1 MLGPLPQPA
10 GARSQPNF
18 QVSSYPVRRFCLL
31 RIGSVRYLEYQERM
45 SAPVVSDGTEAQVEA
60 AENGLTHPEHVMT
73 PTRNPSAGER
83 ARKLLVRANEV
94 MASAP
99 LPLPRS
105 PFTRTRAARPN
116 EGMACPA
123 TGAEMA
129 PSASEDAAQDVSDS
143 CTICMSSPRAVRFLP
158 CRHAVMCE
166 VCAMTEMKR
175 TGMCSHCRQPV
186 EGLVFVPVTPL
197 RPKRLKTH
205 QDEPE
210 PEGLYQ
216 SKQEF
221 LQQAGAAGR
230 RSQTGAA
237 GRPTHAA
244 AATAAA
250 QSGRRDQPR
259 EASSECCDATGKFIC
274 CGLCTCLLFI
284 AGSIV
289 MIIMSESIKQG
300 WFVTEVLCNATNEW
314 QCEFYQMATECRD
327 TTDIGDDCTEVEH
340 YIPTFSVGGGTWQ
353 WEQASGPYDFGE
365 LGNISEQF
373 SCSRY
378 KIIEPAGIK
387 QCQQMAANLTGSV
400 KACHFDEDSGTCYA
414 GAAPHDEAT
423 ARALLITGIVFL
435 LICTLPCAYIYI
447 DS

>member
-1 MLGPLPQPA
+1 
-10 GARSQPNF
+10 
-18 QVSSYPVRRFCLL
+18 
-31 RIGSVRYLEYQERM
+31 M

-60 AENGLTHPEHVMT
+60 AENGLTQPEHVILT
-73 PTRNPSAGER
+73 PTRNSSVGQR
-83 ARKLLVRANEV
+83 AWELLVRANEL
-94 MASAP
+94 ASAP
-99 LPLPRS
+99 LPLPHS
-105 PFTRTRAARPN
+105 PFTRTRAARLAFRAR
-116 EGMACPA
+116 GRAGQASGAASRMACP
-123 TGAEMA
+123 EMV
-129 PSASEDAAQDVSDS
+129 PSASEDAAQDVSES

-175 TGMCSHCRQPV
+175 TGNCSHCRRPV
-186 EGLVFVPVTPL
+186 EGLVFVPMTPL

-300 WFVTEVLCNATNEW
+300 KLCKATNGW
-314 QCEFYQMATECRD
+314 QCEFYQMATECKGA
-327 TTDIGDDCTEVEH
+327 TDVGDGLVGTNCTAVEH
-340 YIPTFSVGGGTWQ
+340 YIPTFSVGGG
-353 WEQASGPYDFGE
+353 S
-365 LGNISEQF
+365 ISERF

-378 KIIEPAGIK
+378 QIIEPAGVE
-387 QCQQMAANLTGSV
+387 QCKQMAANLFLTGSL
-400 KACHFDEDSGTCYA
+400 KSM
-414 GAAPHDEAT
+414 
-423 ARALLITGIVFL
+423 LLR
-435 LICTLPCAYIYI
+435 
-447 DS
+447 

>member
-1 MLGPLPQPA
+1 
-10 GARSQPNF
+10 
-18 QVSSYPVRRFCLL
+18 
-31 RIGSVRYLEYQERM
+31 
-45 SAPVVSDGTEAQVEA
+45 
-60 AENGLTHPEHVMT
+60 
-73 PTRNPSAGER
+73 
-83 ARKLLVRANEV
+83 
-94 MASAP
+94 
-99 LPLPRS
+99 
-105 PFTRTRAARPN
+105 
-116 EGMACPA
+116 
-123 TGAEMA
+123 
-129 PSASEDAAQDVSDS
+129 
-143 CTICMSSPRAVRFLP
+143 
-158 CRHAVMCE
+158 
-166 VCAMTEMKR
+166 MTEMKR
-175 TGMCSHCRQPV
+175 TGNCSHCRRPV
-186 EGLVFVPVTPL
+186 EGLVFVPMTPL

-300 WFVTEVLCNATNEW
+300 WFVTEVLCNATSEW

-387 QCQQMAANLTGSV
+387 QCKQMAANLTGSV
-400 KACHFDEDSGTCYA
+400 KACHFDEDSDTCYA